1 MEFLRLTPPSFLGSG
16 NRTFDS
22 AVRSIRQGGPFD
34 KEGCPSSPRV
44 LFVFPEEFKD
54 LANRLFLVLRNGVGP
69 FSGSESWFGFSL
81 STDNVQRVGSFT
93 IKDKSDLESAEA
105 YKEAIESVLA
115 TDTNFDAALVIHEKT
130 LRTELCNPYL
140 YTKFPLL
147 LQNIPTQIVTTDV
160 LDDERTLQWSVANVA
175 LGLFAKLGGKPWAIN
190 STLADDT
197 LVVGLNRALVRSYQ
211 GSKPR
216 RFHGFATAFSHHGL
230 FLGIRIFPAAD
241 DLATYLSGLKH
252 SVASAI
258 SAWHEALGKP
268 INLVLHLPKESSR
281 DERNAVE
288 AAISTS
294 GTAVVHSS
302 SILRL
307 TEARHIRLTDS
318 TANDGLPEPGV
329 LVRLQRDR
337 AVLQLTGKRENVVGG
352 LTEAPPWSVRI
363 DSQMGNS
370 PPLRELCEHVF
381 ALSYMNWR
389 GINAMA
395 TPVTIEYPRH
405 IAELMARF
413 AEAGFNIEELRGKE
427 ILEKPWFL

>member
-1 MEFLRLTPPSFLGSG
+1 MEYIQLTPPSFLGSG

-34 KEGCPSSPRV
+34 KSTCSSAPRV

-69 FSGSESWFGFSL
+69 FSGSDAWFGFSL
-81 STDNVQRVGSFT
+81 STNNVKRVESFT
-93 IKDKSDLESAEA
+93 IRGKSDQQSAEA
-105 YKEAIESVLA
+105 YKQSIESVLA
-115 TDTNFDAALVIHEKT
+115 TDARFDAALVIHEKT
-130 LRTELCNPYL
+130 LRTELANPYL

-147 LQNIPTQIVTTDV
+147 LRNIPTQIVTTDV

-197 LVVGLNRALVRSYQ
+197 LVVGLNRALVRSSNS
-211 GSKPR
+211 SKPR

-230 FLGIRIFPAAD
+230 FLGVRVFPAAD
-241 DLATYLSGLKH
+241 DLEAYLSGLQQ
-252 SVASAI
+252 SVADAI
-258 SAWHEALGKP
+258 GAWHKALGKP
-268 INLVLHLPKESSR
+268 INLVLHLPKESSH
-281 DERNAVE
+281 DEREAVKG
-288 AAISTS
+288 AISSS
-294 GTAVVHSS
+294 GTAIVHSS

-307 TEARHIRLTDS
+307 TEAKHIRLTDPTTS
-318 TANDGLPEPGV
+318 DGLPEPGV

-337 AVLQLTGKRENVVGG
+337 AVLQLTGRRDNVVGG
-352 LTEAPPWSVRI
+352 HTEAPPWSVRI

-405 IAELMARF
+405 IAGLMARF
-413 AEAGFNIEELRGKE
+413 TEAGFNIEELRGQS